1 MNRRGDHQ
9 AQLERLSSM
18 LDDDALA
25 HLVSYARFMVAQ
37 RPSMPDAVAGEYPPA
52 EKSSPALSAL
62 APIEDESV
70 VGAVRRLRRAY
81 SMLDP
86 RVLLGDVGEIMTLH
100 ATDERSTR
108 DAITA
113 LEEIFASHY
122 ERYRDEKT
130 KPNGISSD

>member
-1 MNRRGDHQ
+1 MNRRRDHQ
-9 AQLERLSSM
+9 AQLERLSSL

-25 HLVSYARFMVAQ
+25 HLVSYAQFMVAR
-37 RPSMPDAVAGEYPPA
+37 RPSTPDAVAGECPPA
-52 EKSSPALSAL
+52 EESSPALSAP
-62 APIEDESV
+62 AEDESV

-113 LEEIFASHY
+113 LEEVFARHY
-122 ERYRDEKT
+122 ERYRGEIT